1 MQKTENLRRYLT
13 KPHKT
18 SPRRPQMT
26 QAFKDHFSNVAKTY
40 ASYRPQ
46 YPAELYA
53 WLAQVSPSTNLA
65 WDCACGTGQ
74 ASLGL
79 AEQFQQVIATD
90 ASAQQIAAAEPH
102 PKIEW
107 RVAPAEASGLM
118 DNSVDLITVA
128 QALHWFDLDKF
139 YTEAQRVLKPEGV
152 LAVWTYGVL
161 KIAEPRI
168 DELAQHFYSQIVGP
182 YWPPE
187 RAIVETGYRDLAFPF
202 QEFSVPA
209 FSMQLN
215 WSKAQ
220 LMGYFRSWS
229 ATDRYLKTK
238 GSDPVSQLEQQL
250 TSLWDDET
258 CYLTEWPL
266 AFRVGRNRI

>member
-1 MQKTENLRRYLT
+1 MSQN
-13 KPHKT
+13 
-18 SPRRPQMT
+18 
-26 QAFKDHFSNVAKTY
+26 FKDHFSNVAKTY
-40 ASYRPQ
+40 ATYRPQ
-46 YPAELYA
+46 YPSELYA
-53 WLAQVSPSTNLA
+53 WLASISPNTELA

-79 AEQFQQVIATD
+79 AGQFQRVIATD
-90 ASAQQIAAAEPH
+90 ASEQQIAAAEAH
-102 PKIEW
+102 TKIQW
-107 RVAPAEASGLM
+107 RVAPAEASGLA
-118 DNSVDLITVA
+118 DHSVDLTTVA

-139 YTEAQRVLKPEGV
+139 YAEAQRVLKPNGV

-168 DELAQHFYSQIVGP
+168 DAFQDFYSHTVGP

-187 RAIVETGYRDLAFPF
+187 RAIVESGYRALVFPF
-202 QEFSVPA
+202 QELAAPK

-229 ATDRYLKTK
+229 ATDRYTK
-238 GSDPVSQLEQQL
+238 ARGTDPVSLLEEQLAPI
-250 TSLWDDET
+250 WDET
-258 CYLTEWPL
+258 TSYLTEWPL
-266 AFRVGRNRI
+266 AFRVGRKLV

>member
-1 MQKTENLRRYLT
+1 
-13 KPHKT
+13 
-18 SPRRPQMT
+18 MT
-26 QAFKDHFSNVAKTY
+26 QHFKDHFSNVAKTY

-53 WLAQVSPSTNLA
+53 WLAHISPTTELV

-79 AEQFQQVIATD
+79 AEHFQQVVATD

-107 RVAPAEASGLM
+107 RVTSAETSGLA

-139 YTEAQRVLKPEGV
+139 YAEAQRVLKPQGV

-168 DELAQHFYSQIVGP
+168 DALAQDFYSNTLGS
-182 YWPPE
+182 YWPSE

-202 QEFSVPA
+202 QEFPVPA
-209 FSMQLN
+209 FNMQLN

-238 GSDPVSQLEQQL
+238 GSDPVSDLEQQL
-250 TSLWDDET
+250 ADLWDDET
-258 CYLTEWPL
+258 RYLTESPL
-266 AFRVGRNRI
+266 AFRVGRKSA

>member
-1 MQKTENLRRYLT
+1 
-13 KPHKT
+13 
-18 SPRRPQMT
+18 MT
-26 QAFKDHFSNVAKTY
+26 PNFKDHFSNVAKTY

-46 YPAELYA
+46 YPAELYV
-53 WLAQVSPSTNLA
+53 WLADISPTTELV

-79 AEQFQQVIATD
+79 AKHFQKVIATD

-107 RVAPAEASGLM
+107 RVAAAEISGLA
-118 DNSVDLITVA
+118 DHSVDLITVA
-128 QALHWFDLDKF
+128 QALHWFDLGKF
-139 YTEAQRVLKPEGV
+139 YAEAQRVLKPQGV

-161 KIAEPRI
+161 QIAEPRI
-168 DELAQHFYSQIVGP
+168 DALAQNFYSHTVDP

-187 RAIVETGYRDLAFPF
+187 RKIVETGYRDLAFPF
-202 QEFSVPA
+202 QEFPAPA
-209 FSMQLN
+209 FSMQLA

-229 ATDRYLKTK
+229 ATDRYIKVI
-238 GSDPVSQLEQQL
+238 GSDPVSHLEQQL
-250 TSLWDDET
+250 AGLWDDET
-258 CYLTEWPL
+258 SYLTAWPL
-266 AFRVGRNRI
+266 AFRIGRKHT

>member
-1 MQKTENLRRYLT
+1 
-13 KPHKT
+13 
-18 SPRRPQMT
+18 MT
-26 QAFKDHFSNVAKTY
+26 QHFKDHFSNVAKTY
-40 ASYRPQ
+40 ANYRPQ
-46 YPAELYA
+46 YPAELYT
-53 WLAQVSPSTNLA
+53 WLANISPSTESV

-79 AEQFQQVIATD
+79 AEHFQQVIATD
-90 ASAQQIAAAEPH
+90 ASAQQIAVAEPH

-107 RVAPAEASGLM
+107 RVASAEASRLA
-118 DNSVDLITVA
+118 DHSVDLITVA
-128 QALHWFDLDKF
+128 QALHWFDLEQF
-139 YTEAQRVLKPEGV
+139 YAEAQRVLKPQGI

-161 KIAEPRI
+161 QIAEPRI
-168 DELAQHFYSQIVGP
+168 DALAQDFYSNIVGP

-202 QEFSVPA
+202 QEFPVPA

-229 ATDRYLKTK
+229 ATDRYLKTN
-238 GSDPVSQLEQQL
+238 GSDPVSDLEQQL
-250 TSLWDDET
+250 AGFWNDET

-266 AFRVGRNRI
+266 AFRVGRKSA

>member
-1 MQKTENLRRYLT
+1 MSQN
-13 KPHKT
+13 
-18 SPRRPQMT
+18 
-26 QAFKDHFSNVAKTY
+26 FKDHFSNMAKTY
-40 ASYRPQ
+40 ATYRPQ
-46 YPAELYA
+46 YPSELYA
-53 WLAQVSPSTNLA
+53 WLASISPNTELA

-79 AEQFQQVIATD
+79 AGQFQRVIATD
-90 ASAQQIAAAEPH
+90 ASEQQIAAAEAH
-102 PKIEW
+102 TKIQW
-107 RVAPAEASGLM
+107 RVAPAEASGLA
-118 DNSVDLITVA
+118 DHSVDLITVA

-139 YTEAQRVLKPEGV
+139 YAEAQRVLKPNGV

-168 DELAQHFYSQIVGP
+168 DALAQDFYSHTVGP

-187 RAIVETGYRDLAFPF
+187 RAIVESGYSALTFPF
-202 QEFSVPA
+202 QELAAPK

-229 ATDRYLKTK
+229 ATDRYIKARGT
-238 GSDPVSQLEQQL
+238 DPVSLLEEQLAPI
-250 TSLWDDET
+250 WDET
-258 CYLTEWPL
+258 TSYLTEWPL
-266 AFRVGRNRI
+266 AFRVGRKLV